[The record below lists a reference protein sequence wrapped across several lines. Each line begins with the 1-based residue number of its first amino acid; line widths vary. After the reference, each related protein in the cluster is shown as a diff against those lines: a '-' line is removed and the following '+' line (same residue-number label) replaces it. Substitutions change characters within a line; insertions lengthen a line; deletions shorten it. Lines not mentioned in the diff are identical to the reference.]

1 MHCASSTQT
10 FVLQIVT
17 ALVYHA
23 ELLVPRSTLS
33 TGLTALLD
41 I

>member
-23 ELLVPRSTLS
+23 KTSSASKLS